1 MNKKE
6 VEKYIPLA
14 IISIKEVMS
23 NTTNTAEESLEL
35 PKEFKG
41 YISSFGAGI
50 IQSGLLPTVAFF
62 EKEDSN
68 FKSYRFKITEMI
80 FKMLAKEK
88 YCKDNKLLN
97 YLLDKED
104 IEEVKEDIINIAIAL
119 KLAMRTFK
127 FSEKEKVGD

>member
-68 FKSYRFKITEMI
+68 SKSYRFKITEMI

>member
-14 IISIKEVMS
+14 IISIKEAMS

-62 EKEDSN
+62 EKEESN
-68 FKSYRFKITEMI
+68 SKSDRFKITEII
-80 FKMLAKEK
+80 FKMLNKNK
-88 YCKDNKLLN
+88 YCKNNKLLD
-97 YLLDKED
+97 YLLYKED

-127 FSEKEKVGD
+127 FSDKEKVGD